1 MKILFYDTKK
11 FELNYL
17 LERLPKNIEAYFFK
31 NLLNESTYVDEKYID
46 SSALSVFVSS
56 TLNKEVLSKFKNLK
70 FIFLRSVGYS
80 RQQQCHA
87 VRPVDQSIY
96 GFPSC
101 LSHEAFPQGCP
112 TCTRGGSRSSA

>member
-80 RQQQCHA
+80 N
-87 VRPVDQSIY
+87 VDLKYCRENNFSFVNFI
-96 GFPSC
+96 
-101 LSHEAFPQGCP
+101 
-112 TCTRGGSRSSA
+112 